1 MINLLSIFKF
11 LLSQFFLVEI
21 DTSKMDKA
29 VSNKTSFIPAGS
41 FAIKNTHEDL
51 GVTQYNSTVVNEFA
65 KLKIEKAS
73 NKIDRK
79 ALNMFNVF
87 VQKS

>member
-1 MINLLSIFKF
+1 
-11 LLSQFFLVEI
+11 
-21 DTSKMDKA
+21 MDKA

-51 GVTQYNSTVVNEFA
+51 GVTQYNISVVHKFA
-65 KLKIEKAS
+65 ELNIVKAF

-79 ALNMFNVF
+79 ALNMFNDYV
-87 VQKS
+87 